1 MLLLNMTAINKEVLI
16 YNSQPMLQMLLLATI
31 TMQKFS
37 FQELK
42 LKMLNFN
49 LLSKA

>member
-1 MLLLNMTAINKEVLI
+1 MLLLNMTVINKEALI
-16 YNSQPMLQMLLLATI
+16 YNSQPMLQMLLLVTI

-37 FQELK
+37 FQESK
-42 LKMLNFN
+42 LKMPNLN